1 MTVCFADSKDGNK
14 TVSIQNQFIHST
26 YSPIKEAERFV
37 QNINVSFE
45 LEALIILEPGLSYIL
60 PFLKKRFPNSKLIC
74 IRFCNSFFAYNEG
87 WDFVI
92 NYEENENNLE
102 NLLFNYLG
110 EEKLLSTL
118 LLEWNSINKIF
129 GEQINNC
136 WKIFK
141 NILEKSKTLLITRQ
155 VFEKKWLINTCNFIK
170 YAKNIYSTNLNP
182 KLPVLIIASGPSL
195 KNILEFIKTNQN
207 NFFIIALSSAI
218 NVLLKNQIIPDLC
231 FSTDGGFW
239 AGEHLKPLQIYKEKI
254 NLAISVEGFCSKKI
268 LKSQKIIPL
277 IYSDGICTKLLNHI
291 NYPVVL
297 AKRNGTVSGTALEF
311 AEEHFSS
318 SIYFAG
324 LDLQSTKGFQHIQ
337 PNILEINNSLF
348 DNRIKPKELR
358 IAKSEHSSQA
368 LEIYRQWFNSYKC
381 KNKIFRIMDSKE
393 NKSLGEITDITSNE
407 FMKIDF
413 LPIQKETQFT
423 LINEKQSN
431 NLCKAKEFLL
441 NELEKS
447 EVQKQLFPMD
457 FVLLNH
463 AVTSEEKTEV
473 YKKINDKLK
482 NLTYKM
488 EKIFNE

>member
-45 LEALIILEPGLSYIL
+45 PEALIILEPGLSYIL

-102 NLLFNYLG
+102 NLLFNFLG

-182 KLPVLIIASGPSL
+182 KMPVLIIASGPSL
-195 KNILEFIKTNQN
+195 INILEFIKTNQN

-218 NVLLKNQIIPDLC
+218 NVLLKNQIIPDLF

-337 PNILEINNSLF
+337 PNILEINNSLL

-358 IAKSEHSSQA
+358 ISKSEHSSQA

-381 KNKIFRIMDSKE
+381 KNKIFRIIDSKE
-393 NKSLGEITDITSNE
+393 NKPLGEITDITSKD

-413 LPIQKETQFT
+413 LPIQKKTQFS
-423 LINEKQSN
+423 LINKKQSN

-441 NELEKS
+441 NELEKM

-463 AVTSEEKTEV
+463 ATTAEEKTEV

>member
-37 QNINVSFE
+37 QNINTTFE
-45 LEALIILEPGLSYIL
+45 PEALIILEPGLSYVL
-60 PFLKKRFPNSKLIC
+60 PFLKKRFPNSILIC
-74 IRFCNSFFAYNEG
+74 VRFCNSFFEYNDG

-92 NYEENENNLE
+92 NYEEENLE
-102 NLLFNYLG
+102 NILFNILG

-129 GEQINNC
+129 DEQIKSC

-170 YAKNIYSTNLNP
+170 YTQNIYSTNFDS
-182 KLPVLIIASGPSL
+182 KMPVLIVASGPSL
-195 KNILEFIKTNQN
+195 KNILDFIKINQN

-218 NVLLKNQIIPDLC
+218 NVLLKNQIIPDFC

-239 AGEHLKPLQIYKEKI
+239 AGEHLKPLQNYE
-254 NLAISVEGFCSKKI
+254 NELHLAISAEGFCSKKI
-268 LKSQKIIPL
+268 LKKQKIVPL
-277 IYSDGICTKLLNHI
+277 IYNDGICTKLLKHI
-291 NYPVVL
+291 DFPAIQ

-311 AEEHFSS
+311 TEEHFSS
-318 SIYFAG
+318 SIYFTG

-348 DNRIKPKELR
+348 DNRIKTKEFR
-358 IAKSEHSSQA
+358 IAKSEQTSQS
-368 LEIYRQWFNSYKC
+368 LEFYRQWFNSYKC
-381 KNKIFRIMDSKE
+381 KNKVFRIMDSNE
-393 NKSLGEITDITSNE
+393 NKSLGEIKDITSTE

-413 LPIQKETQFT
+413 LQIQKENQFVLVNKKQNNQ
-423 LINEKQSN
+423 LIN
-431 NLCKAKEFLL
+431 AKEFLL
-441 NELEKS
+441 EELEKI

-463 AVTSEEKTEV
+463 ATTKEEKDEV
-473 YKKINDKLK
+473 CKKIHDKLK
-482 NLTYKM
+482 NLIYKM
-488 EKIFNE
+488 VKIFNE

>member
-1 MTVCFADSKDGNK
+1 LTVCFADSKDGNK

-45 LEALIILEPGLSYIL
+45 PEALIILEPGLSYIL

-74 IRFCNSFFAYNEG
+74 IRFCNSFSDYNSG

-170 YAKNIYSTNLNP
+170 YAKNIYTTNINS
-182 KLPVLIIASGPSL
+182 KMPVLIVASGPSL

-277 IYSDGICTKLLNHI
+277 
-291 NYPVVL
+291 
-297 AKRNGTVSGTALEF
+297 
-311 AEEHFSS
+311 
-318 SIYFAG
+318 
-324 LDLQSTKGFQHIQ
+324 
-337 PNILEINNSLF
+337 
-348 DNRIKPKELR
+348 
-358 IAKSEHSSQA
+358 
-368 LEIYRQWFNSYKC
+368 
-381 KNKIFRIMDSKE
+381 M
-393 NKSLGEITDITSNE
+393 
-407 FMKIDF
+407 
-413 LPIQKETQFT
+413 
-423 LINEKQSN
+423 
-431 NLCKAKEFLL
+431 
-441 NELEKS
+441 
-447 EVQKQLFPMD
+447 
-457 FVLLNH
+457 
-463 AVTSEEKTEV
+463 
-473 YKKINDKLK
+473 
-482 NLTYKM
+482 
-488 EKIFNE
+488 

>member
-45 LEALIILEPGLSYIL
+45 PEALIILEPGLSYIL
-60 PFLKKRFPNSKLIC
+60 PFIKKRFPNSKLIC
-74 IRFCNSFFAYNEG
+74 IRFCNSFSDYNSG

-92 NYEENENNLE
+92 NYEENDNNLE
-102 NLLFNYLG
+102 NLLFNNLG

-182 KLPVLIIASGPSL
+182 KMPVLIVASGPSL
-195 KNILEFIKTNQN
+195 KNILEFIKLNQN
-207 NFFIIALSSAI
+207 KFFIIALSSAI
-218 NVLLKNQIIPDLC
+218 NVLLKNQIIPNLC

-277 IYSDGICTKLLNHI
+277 MYNDGICTKLLNHI

-337 PNILEINNSLF
+337 PNILEINNSLL

-358 IAKSEHSSQA
+358 IAKSEQSSQA

-381 KNKIFRIMDSKE
+381 KNKIFRIMDSKV
-393 NKSLGEITDITSNE
+393 NKPLGEILDITSKD

-413 LPIQKETQFT
+413 LPLQKENQFI

-431 NLCKAKEFLL
+431 NLCKAKDFLL

-457 FVLLNH
+457 FILLNH